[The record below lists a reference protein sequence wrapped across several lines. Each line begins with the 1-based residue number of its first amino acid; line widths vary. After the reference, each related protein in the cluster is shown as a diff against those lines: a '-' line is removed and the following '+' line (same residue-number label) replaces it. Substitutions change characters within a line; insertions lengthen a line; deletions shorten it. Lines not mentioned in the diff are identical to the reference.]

1 LFENDLTDKFY
12 KVIVILNLE
21 KDNVI
26 SMSEREGKAGL
37 FREDFSL
44 PTNEGIGFPFLRAPT
59 IADS

>member
-44 PTNEGIGFPFLRAPT
+44 PGE
-59 IADS
+59 